1 MANWASAP
9 WRGEGRS
16 SEAMPEIRLPIFEGP
31 LDLLLHLIERNHLDV
46 TAVSLVAVADQY
58 LAAVHRDDGV
68 DAEALAEFVAIGAK
82 LLYLKS
88 RALLP
93 RPTADG
99 SSAAASLEE
108 DAVGQELV
116 GLLHEYRRYR
126 EVAEELARR
135 QAAGLRVYTRQVPP
149 PELPPGPGL
158 DGVTLER
165 LRQIMLEVL
174 NRRPAAT
181 APRAV
186 VRRDPV
192 TLAQRLTEIRERLA
206 RFGRLS
212 FRSLVAEART
222 KLEVI
227 VSFFAVLELWKSGA
241 CEVRQDRLWGDIE
254 LVAVRSAQPVTA

>member
-1 MANWASAP
+1 
-9 WRGEGRS
+9 
-16 SEAMPEIRLPIFEGP
+16 MPEIRLPVFAGP
-31 LDLLLHLIERNHLDV
+31 LELLLHLIERNDLDI

-58 LAAVHRDDGV
+58 LAAIHRDGSV
-68 DAEALAEFVAIGAK
+68 DTDALAEFVAIGAK

-93 RPTADG
+93 RPAAEG
-99 SSAAASLEE
+99 SSAPASLED
-108 DAVGQELV
+108 DAVGEELV
-116 GLLHEYRRYR
+116 GLLHEYRRFR
-126 EVAEELARR
+126 QAAEELARR
-135 QAAGLRVYTRQVPP
+135 QAAGLRVYPRQAPP

-174 NRRPAAT
+174 NRRPAA
-181 APRAV
+181 AVPRGV

-192 TLAQRLTEIRERLA
+192 TLAQRLADIRDRLT

-212 FRSLVAEART
+212 FRALVAEART
-222 KLEVI
+222 RLEVI

-241 CEVRQDRLWGDIE
+241 CEVRQERLWGDIE
-254 LVAVRSAQPVTA
+254 LVAAESLQPAHA